1 MRTITIPTVKVKTA
15 EKHTVMPI
23 NMLHSAW
30 SLQSKLVM
38 HMPQNVLTSYAT
50 RTATLPTVRAKIVV
64 RHTVIPIQML
74 PNALNQILNQK
85 SNLALNQKLNLA
97 LNQKLNQ
104 TSNQQLKNTIFLQ
117 WNSVLMM
124 HQCVITSCVIFR
136 IIEKKS
142 KTATVIIVIKIRN
155 RFNVL
160 SQML

>member
-1 MRTITIPTVKVKTA
+1 
-15 EKHTVMPI
+15 
-23 NMLHSAW
+23 MLHSAW

-38 HMPQNVLTSYAT
+38 HMLQNVLTSYAT

-64 RHTVIPIQML
+64 RHTVMPIHML
-74 PNALNQILNQK
+74 LNALNQVLNQK
-85 SNLALNQKLNLA
+85 SNLA